1 TMIQAKTIEGTATSS
16 TQIVLSNRS
25 IPLDID
31 LAVPASPV
39 TMGLVLPASG
49 IQPSLTFQDGDQGQ
63 ASVVVGDLS
72 LHMIS
77 RLANGSIGPKPIGD
91 FVTDCTQLPGQNN
104 VLHTFT
110 VTDDDGGDNGGGDN
124 GGGDNGGGDNGGGEP
139 QPEIP
144 AISVDQETVNFGDVL
159 AGLSAQRTITIS
171 NAGTASLAVNS
182 VKIGRASCRERE

>member
-91 FVTDCTQLPGQNN
+91 FVTDCTQLPDQNN

-124 GGGDNGGGDNGGGEP
+124 GGDNGGGDNGGGDNGGGEP

-144 AISVDQETVNFGDVL
+144 VISVAPEAVDFGDVL
-159 AGLSAQRTITIS
+159 AGLSAQRTITI
-171 NAGTASLAVNS
+171 A
-182 VKIGRASCRERE
+182 

>member
-1 TMIQAKTIEGTATSS
+1 
-16 TQIVLSNRS
+16 
-25 IPLDID
+25 
-31 LAVPASPV
+31 
-39 TMGLVLPASG
+39 MGLVLPASG

-124 GGGDNGGGDNGGGEP
+124 GGGDNGGGDNGGGDNGGGEP

-144 AISVDQETVNFGDVL
+144 VISVAPEAVDFGDVL
-159 AGLSAQRTITIS
+159 AGLSAQRTITIA
-171 NAGTASLAVNS
+171 NAGTATLAINS
-182 VKIGRASCRERE
+182 VNINGGNGAFEQSNNCSSVAADSNCSVNVTYYAS

>member
-91 FVTDCTQLPGQNN
+91 FVTDCTQLPGQNTA
-104 VLHTFT
+104 LHTST
-110 VTDDDGGDNGGGDN
+110 GTDADGGDN

-144 AISVDQETVNFGDVL
+144 VISVAPEAVDFGDVL
-159 AGLSAQRTITIS
+159 AGLSAQRTITIA
-171 NAGTASLAVNS
+171 NAG
-182 VKIGRASCRERE
+182 